1 MKTFSLGFILAFIAS
16 ALFQHINITTVKEFF
31 ESMIVILPLMLLLIF
46 ICWQGIK
53 LSYVYFTYKKFKKRF
68 PSSESNWECLLID
81 GVWGSGKTTHYKRYY
96 QYIDDKPN
104 IYISCFSA
112 SRSELIAQIIQQQFW
127 CKLLTLNGL
136 LAKIMESNWQIFMP
150 KNRVVVFDD
159 LERLH
164 ASQDNYLDLIGIVDY
179 LKTTN
184 KCQVILIADIS
195 KTPQIF
201 NCYLERIVDEI
212 LDWQPCKI
220 NELLPEDSTIFT
232 QQLANYLAYHSS
244 SGFLENRRIIKN
256 ILLQIND
263 WALSEELL
271 RKNDKFYS
279 SMIVGQIKQNISF
292 LIKWHYLYFNDN
304 AFFVNLAN
312 KAHNEFMMYKLG
324 RIKKLH
330 PSVISSKKEH
340 DVAQHFYQDA
350 KYSPSQ
356 IIPPDSAYDFG
367 VHYFSEN
374 TQSECKKYAIND
386 VEIRFF
392 MQIYQICTNKNP
404 RQLEREFYQR
414 IGSGNLHAKNKIT
427 FKVGDV
433 LGYIINT
440 NSSKPFDINAI
451 LLLTSGLE
459 SLLSLVTNSNFERP
473 NKFWYLPN
481 NEYQNI
487 YYPRQ
492 AEECQELVNDIISY
506 PEVCKAIQQYK
517 EYLRT
522 KFQQF
527 HNIEELQTKLL
538 NSPDHSFIILGIL
551 YFVDS
556 DVYKSI
562 IKRRSRQIKQYVDNR
577 EPWLNENLRIYFNR
591 NDNILLWCFN
601 GANSDI
607 ATDISQVYT
616 TILNDVG
623 LSDVNNK

>member
-1 MKTFSLGFILAFIAS
+1 MEICNSWISIIKNSADLFGGVLIILIAILIIGFIFYLKYNFCRKYEKWE
-16 ALFQHINITTVKEFF
+16 KEKRKSNNKSKNEYF
-31 ESMIVILPLMLLLIF
+31 
-46 ICWQGIK
+46 WQ
-53 LSYVYFTYKKFKKRF
+53 
-68 PSSESNWECLLID
+68 CLLID
-81 GVWGSGKTTHYKRYY
+81 GAWGSGKTTHYKKYY
-96 QYIDDKPN
+96 QYIDAKPN

-136 LAKIMESNWQIFMP
+136 LARFMESNWQIFMP
-150 KNRVVVFDD
+150 SNRVVVFDD

-164 ASQDNYLDLIGIVDY
+164 TNQDNYLDLIGVIDY

-201 NCYLERIVDEI
+201 NSYLERVVDHI
-212 LDWQPCKI
+212 SDWTPCEI
-220 NELLPEDSTIFT
+220 NELFPKNSTSFT
-232 QQLANYLAYHSS
+232 IQLANYLSYHSS

-279 SMIVGQIKQNISF
+279 SMVLGRIKHHIYF
-292 LIKWHYLYFNDN
+292 LIKWHYLCFNDHE
-304 AFFVNLAN
+304 FFVNLAN
-312 KAHNEFMMYKLG
+312 KAHNEFMRYKLG
-324 RIKKLH
+324 QKKKLH
-330 PSVISSKKEH
+330 PSAISSKKEH
-340 DVAQHFYQDA
+340 DVALHFSQDA
-350 KYSPSQ
+350 KYSLSQNIPS
-356 IIPPDSAYDFG
+356 DSAYDFG

-392 MQIYQICTNKNP
+392 MQIYQICANKNP
-404 RQLEREFYQR
+404 KQLEREFYQR
-414 IGSGNLHAKNKIT
+414 IGSGNLHANNKIT
-427 FKVGDV
+427 FKVGDI
-433 LGYIINT
+433 LGYIINA
-440 NSSKPFDINAI
+440 NSSKQFDINAI
-451 LLLTSGLE
+451 FSLTSGLE

-481 NEYQNI
+481 NEYQHF
-487 YYPRQ
+487 YHPRQ
-492 AEECQELVNDIISY
+492 AQERQELVNDIISC
-506 PEVCKAIQQYK
+506 PEVCEAIQQYK

-527 HNIEELQTKLL
+527 HNIEELQTELL
-538 NSPDHSFIILGIL
+538 NSPDHSFIVLGIL

-556 DVYKSI
+556 DVYKRI
-562 IKRRSRQIKQYVDNR
+562 IKRTSRQIKQYVDNR
-577 EPWLNENLRIYFNR
+577 EPWLNENSRIYFNK
-591 NDNILLWCFN
+591 NDNILFWCFN

-607 ATDISQVYT
+607 ATEISQVYT